1 MMKEMIMIIYI
12 DNVTKLLNKS
22 DELLNDEVSNGT
34 DLKSINFVLNN
45 IDREND
51 GRLII
56 PITLNDKKSHN
67 LAKIKQSYV

>member
-1 MMKEMIMIIYI
+1 MMKQMIMIIYI